1 MIKKIILK
9 NLRLHKNLELN
20 FERDKILIYG
30 ENAVGKTTVLEAIY
44 YAFTTRSFK
53 TSNIADLIKKDEIFF
68 KIVLEDDKNIVETIF
83 SKDNKN
89 IYLNKNHIKKVSDFV
104 GLYPVVAFTNLD
116 FNLLNLNPQTRREY
130 FDFEIMQFVKKY
142 SSLII
147 KYKKILK
154 QRNLILK
161 NITHESDLTF
171 FNVVSDQLIEL
182 ASEIIKIRTDYID
195 SLNYELSRL
204 ECFKNLNVFIKYES
218 DVQIKNLEKAFKKN
232 FKKEIEYKQ
241 TLNGI
246 QKDDYKIL
254 LNDEEIKKV
263 ASNGEMQL
271 SLLKIKYAILSN
283 LIKNDK
289 NPIFLIDDITN
300 MLDSKN
306 IEMVF
311 NTLIDNIQII
321 ISSVKNLENDKFMKI
336 EIKR

>member
-1 MIKKIILK
+1 
-9 NLRLHKNLELN
+9 
-20 FERDKILIYG
+20 
-30 ENAVGKTTVLEAIY
+30 
-44 YAFTTRSFK
+44 
-53 TSNIADLIKKDEIFF
+53 
-68 KIVLEDDKNIVETIF
+68 
-83 SKDNKN
+83 
-89 IYLNKNHIKKVSDFV
+89 
-104 GLYPVVAFTNLD
+104 
-116 FNLLNLNPQTRREY
+116 
-130 FDFEIMQFVKKY
+130 MQFVKKY